1 MIRPST
7 PEWSLASASSRLA
20 VISMAFVPCATRS
33 GAGGQP
39 LDSGDQALAWFTLS
53 ELEARGGP
61 RLDAV
66 DERGVGEREVHR
78 HRGPLQR
85 RDLAVRDGHGAGG
98 SIDRVE
104 GSFRLVDRAGAR
116 LCTPGSRIV
125 ARLPVAAVGEVGQ
138 RGPELAFGVDEEVR
152 RHDDAVSRLDPFE
165 HLDVVDSALAQPHGA
180 RLEATLRERKQDDLT
195 LTVVNDRGS
204 RYGCSRC
211 GAAGLEL
218 DLREHPRLEQ
228 ALAVVELETNGCA
241 ARGRVQ
247 RRIAV
252 SDFGFES
259 PTRKGVER
267 HQRRLT
273 D

>member
-1 MIRPST
+1 
-7 PEWSLASASSRLA
+7 
-20 VISMAFVPCATRS
+20 
-33 GAGGQP
+33 
-39 LDSGDQALAWFTLS
+39 
-53 ELEARGGP
+53 
-61 RLDAV
+61 
-66 DERGVGEREVHR
+66 
-78 HRGPLQR
+78 
-85 RDLAVRDGHGAGG
+85 
-98 SIDRVE
+98 
-104 GSFRLVDRAGAR
+104 
-116 LCTPGSRIV
+116 
-125 ARLPVAAVGEVGQ
+125 
-138 RGPELAFGVDEEVR
+138 
-152 RHDDAVSRLDPFE
+152 AVSRLDPFE

-273 D
+273 DAHTRQIALVDVGDDPDPGKVSDAEQRFAGCEAGPLDRRFFQHDSVGGRVEGLAWRRLIGDL